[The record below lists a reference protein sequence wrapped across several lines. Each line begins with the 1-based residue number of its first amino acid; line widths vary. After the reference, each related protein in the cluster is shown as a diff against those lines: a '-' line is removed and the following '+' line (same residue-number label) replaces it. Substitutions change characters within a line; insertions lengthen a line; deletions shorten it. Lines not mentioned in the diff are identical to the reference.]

1 MQNKRVLIVGA
12 SGSLGISL
20 TSKFIKDNQVMNI
33 SRNEEKQWNLR
44 TLIKSENLKQI
55 IGDVTYYDEVCSSVY
70 LFDPHLIL
78 YVCALKH
85 IDICEKQ
92 PIKTFQVNVN
102 GLHNI
107 VNDIINNR
115 ISYRSLETLLFVSTD
130 KACLPI
136 TIYGYSKST
145 SEKIIQNTLVPGIKF
160 VAVRYGN
167 VLNSSGSILPL
178 LHNIGKSPD
187 YSHFS
192 ITDIKMTRFIM
203 RLEESVDL
211 IEYAIEHGK
220 NNEIIVPK
228 IRAFSISDLSD
239 VFSEIYNKGVII
251 TGLRCVEKINEDLIS
266 KYEADCAYNGIVD
279 KYIHITSKFQSTSI
293 SPLSSNH
300 VVISKDDLMEYLK
313 LYEYI

>member
-1 MQNKRVLIVGA
+1 MKGKRILILGA
-12 SGSLGISL
+12 TGSLGISL
-20 TSKFIKDNQVMNI
+20 TSKYIKDNQIMNI

-44 TLIKSENLKQI
+44 TLIKSENLRQV
-55 IGDVTYYDEVCSSVY
+55 IGDVTYYNEVRSSVY
-70 LFDPHLIL
+70 LFDPHVIL

-92 PIKTFQVNVN
+92 PVKTFQINVN
-102 GLHNI
+102 GVDNI

-115 ISYRSLETLLFVSTD
+115 VSYRSLETFLFVSTD

-145 SEKIIQNTLVPGIKF
+145 SEKIIQNTVVPGIKF

-178 LHNIGKSPD
+178 LHSIGKSSD
-187 YSHFS
+187 YPHFS
-192 ITDIKMTRFIM
+192 LTDIHMTRFIM

-220 NNEIIVPK
+220 NNEIIIPK
-228 IRAFSISDLSD
+228 LRAFCISDLID
-239 VFSEIYNKGVII
+239 VFSEIYKKDIVI
-251 TGLRCVEKINEDLIS
+251 TGLRCIEKINEDLVS
-266 KYEADCAYNGIVD
+266 KYEADCAYNGIID
-279 KYIHITSKFQSTSI
+279 KYIHITSEYQSSGI

-300 VVISKDDLMEYLK
+300 VVITKDELMKYLN
-313 LYEYI
+313 LYDYI

>member
-1 MQNKRVLIVGA
+1 MKGKRILILGA
-12 SGSLGISL
+12 TGSLGISL
-20 TSKFIKDNQVMNI
+20 TSKYIKDNQIMNI

-44 TLIKSENLKQI
+44 TLIKSENLRQV
-55 IGDVTYYDEVCSSVY
+55 IGDVTYYNEVRSSVY
-70 LFDPHLIL
+70 LFDPHVIL

-92 PIKTFQVNVN
+92 PVKTFQVNVN
-102 GLHNI
+102 GVDNI

-115 ISYRSLETLLFVSTD
+115 VSYRSLETFLFVSTD

-145 SEKIIQNTLVPGIKF
+145 SEKIIQNTVVPGIKF

-178 LHNIGKSPD
+178 LHSIGKSSD
-187 YSHFS
+187 YPHFS
-192 ITDIKMTRFIM
+192 LTDIHMTRFIM

-220 NNEIIVPK
+220 NNEIIIPK
-228 IRAFSISDLSD
+228 LRAFCISDLID
-239 VFSEIYNKGVII
+239 VFSEIYKKDIVI
-251 TGLRCVEKINEDLIS
+251 TGLRCIEKINEDLVS
-266 KYEADCAYNGIVD
+266 KYEADCAYNGIID
-279 KYIHITSKFQSTSI
+279 KYIHITSEYQSSGI

-300 VVISKDDLMEYLK
+300 VVITKDELMKYLN
-313 LYEYI
+313 LYDYI

>member
-1 MQNKRVLIVGA
+1 MKGKRILILGA
-12 SGSLGISL
+12 TGSLGISL
-20 TSKFIKDNQVMNI
+20 TSKYIKDNQIMNI

-44 TLIKSENLKQI
+44 TLIKSENLRQV
-55 IGDVTYYDEVCSSVY
+55 IGDVTYYDEVRSSVY
-70 LFDPHLIL
+70 LFDPHIIL

-92 PIKTFQVNVN
+92 PVKTFQVNVN
-102 GLHNI
+102 GVHNI

-115 ISYRSLETLLFVSTD
+115 VSYRSLETFLFVSTD

-145 SEKIIQNTLVPGIKF
+145 SEKIVQNTVVPGIKF

-178 LHNIGKSPD
+178 LHNIGKSSE
-187 YSHFS
+187 YAHFS
-192 ITDIKMTRFIM
+192 LTDIHMTRFIM

-220 NNEIIVPK
+220 NNEIIIPK
-228 IRAFSISDLSD
+228 LKAFCISDLIN
-239 VFSEIYNKGVII
+239 VFSEMYKKEIII
-251 TGLRCVEKINEDLIS
+251 TGLRCIEKINEDLVS
-266 KYEADCAYNGIVD
+266 KYEADCAYNGTID
-279 KYIHITSKFQSTSI
+279 KYIHITSEKKSNNI
-293 SPLSSNH
+293 PPLSSNH
-300 VVISKDDLMEYLK
+300 VVITKGELLDYLN
-313 LYEYI
+313 LYKYI

>member
-1 MQNKRVLIVGA
+1 MKGKRILILGA
-12 SGSLGISL
+12 TGSLGISL
-20 TSKFIKDNQVMNI
+20 TSKYIKDNQIMNI

-44 TLIKSENLKQI
+44 TLIKSENLRQV
-55 IGDVTYYDEVCSSVY
+55 IGDVTYYDEVRSSVY
-70 LFDPHLIL
+70 LFDPHIIL

-92 PIKTFQVNVN
+92 PVKTFQVNVN
-102 GLHNI
+102 GVHNI

-115 ISYRSLETLLFVSTD
+115 VSYRSLETFLFVSTD

-145 SEKIIQNTLVPGIKF
+145 SEKIVQNTVVPGIKF

-178 LHNIGKSPD
+178 LHNIGKSSE
-187 YSHFS
+187 YAHFS
-192 ITDIKMTRFIM
+192 LTDIHMTRFIM

-220 NNEIIVPK
+220 NNEIIIPK
-228 IRAFSISDLSD
+228 LKAFCISDLIN
-239 VFSEIYNKGVII
+239 VFSEMYKKEIII
-251 TGLRCVEKINEDLIS
+251 TGLRCIEKINEDLVS
-266 KYEADCAYNGIVD
+266 KYEADCAYNGIID
-279 KYIHITSKFQSTSI
+279 KYIHITSKYQSSSI

-300 VVISKDDLMEYLK
+300 VVISKEELLDYLN

>member
-1 MQNKRVLIVGA
+1 MKGKRILILGA
-12 SGSLGISL
+12 TGSLGISL
-20 TSKFIKDNQVMNI
+20 TRKFIKDNQILNI

-44 TLIKSENLKQI
+44 TLIKSENLRQV
-55 IGDVTYYDEVCSSVY
+55 IGDVTYYDEARSSVY
-70 LFDPHLIL
+70 LFDPHIIL

-92 PIKTFQVNVN
+92 PIKTFQINVN
-102 GLHNI
+102 GVNNI

-115 ISYRSLETLLFVSTD
+115 VNYRSLETFLFVSTD

-145 SEKIIQNTLVPGIKF
+145 SEKIIQNTIVEGIKF
-160 VAVRYGN
+160 IAVRYGN

-178 LHNIGKSPD
+178 LHSIGKSSD
-187 YSHFS
+187 YPHFS

-211 IEYAIEHGK
+211 IEYAIEYGK
-220 NNEIIVPK
+220 NNEIIIPK
-228 IRAFSISDLSD
+228 LKAFSISDLIY
-239 VFSEIYNKGVII
+239 VFSEKYKKNVII

-266 KYEADCAYNGIVD
+266 KYEAMCAYSNTLD
-279 KYIHITSKFQSTSI
+279 NYIHITCKNTNSNII
-293 SPLSSNH
+293 SLSSND
-300 VVISKDDLMEYLK
+300 VVISKEELIDYLK
-313 LYEYI
+313 LYDYI

>member
-1 MQNKRVLIVGA
+1 MKGKRILIVGA
-12 SGSLGISL
+12 TGSLGISL
-20 TSKFIKDNQVMNI
+20 TSKYIKDNQIMNI

-44 TLIKSENLKQI
+44 TLIKSENLRQV
-55 IGDVTYYDEVCSSVY
+55 IGDIAYYDEVRSSVY
-70 LFDPHLIL
+70 LFDPHVIL

-102 GLHNI
+102 GVHNI

-115 ISYRSLETLLFVSTD
+115 VSYRSLETFLFVSTD

-145 SEKIIQNTLVPGIKF
+145 SEKIVQNTVVPGIKF

-178 LHNIGKSPD
+178 LHNIGQSSE
-187 YSHFS
+187 YAHFS
-192 ITDIKMTRFIM
+192 LTDIHMTRFIM

-220 NNEIIVPK
+220 NNEIIIPK
-228 IRAFSISDLSD
+228 LRAFCISDLIN
-239 VFSEIYNKGVII
+239 VFSEIYKKEIII
-251 TGLRCVEKINEDLIS
+251 TGLRCIEKINEDLVS
-266 KYEADCAYNGIVD
+266 KYEADCAYNGTID
-279 KYIHITSKFQSTSI
+279 KYIHITSEKKSNNIFS
-293 SPLSSNH
+293 LSSND
-300 VVISKDDLMEYLK
+300 VVITKGELLDYLK

>member
-1 MQNKRVLIVGA
+1 V
-12 SGSLGISL
+12 
-20 TSKFIKDNQVMNI
+20 
-33 SRNEEKQWNLR
+33 
-44 TLIKSENLKQI
+44 
-55 IGDVTYYDEVCSSVY
+55 
-70 LFDPHLIL
+70 IL

-92 PIKTFQVNVN
+92 PVKTFQVNVN
-102 GLHNI
+102 GVDNI

-115 ISYRSLETLLFVSTD
+115 VSYRSLETFLFVSTD

-145 SEKIIQNTLVPGIKF
+145 SEKIIQNTVVPGIKF

-178 LHNIGKSPD
+178 LHSIGKSSD
-187 YSHFS
+187 YPHFS
-192 ITDIKMTRFIM
+192 LTDIHMTRFIM

-220 NNEIIVPK
+220 NNEIIIPK
-228 IRAFSISDLSD
+228 LRAFCISDLID
-239 VFSEIYNKGVII
+239 VFSEIYKKDIVI
-251 TGLRCVEKINEDLIS
+251 TGLRCIEKINEDLVS
-266 KYEADCAYNGIVD
+266 KYEADCAYNGIID
-279 KYIHITSKFQSTSI
+279 KYIHITSEYQSSGI

-300 VVISKDDLMEYLK
+300 VVITKDELMKYLN
-313 LYEYI
+313 LYDYI